1 MEALR
6 QRLGGRGRAGRDV
19 LAGWTGS
26 RKHNTRVGGH
36 GNGYSYSFTD
46 PDGEQYHSLTEAA
59 RAAERRLPG
68 DAAGEEDAQPRPS
81 SPRTKKAARVPT
93 TAPPARPPPPAQRA
107 AAPPPAA
114 VSAATATA
122 MCERGAHVAD
132 VEKPTVRGVAKG
144 HSAGWMVVLTP
155 LGYFAALPLTR
166 ITATTLTA
174 AEAEACARKD
184 LRPAREW
191 LQARLDEEIEVEVGN
206 KVYRNR
212 YRSRADGSSECQ
224 IVADAATGRVRCA
237 LCDWELPRH
246 HVEDLERALAARPT
260 TAWHYS
266 SLWQTLQAH
275 CGMGDAGLSQ
285 EARRHRVR
293 LLAAANTPT
302 APSAA
307 EPAPQ
312 RRRRQQTIG
321 PSDTT
326 AAPPPPDTSQ
336 DELLARQLAEQ
347 EGAVIEEGH
356 LEKNEFGRFM
366 CPAGCDLCGNQPVCR
381 VHPIILH

>member
-1 MEALR
+1 
-6 QRLGGRGRAGRDV
+6 
-19 LAGWTGS
+19 
-26 RKHNTRVGGH
+26 
-36 GNGYSYSFTD
+36 
-46 PDGEQYHSLTEAA
+46 
-59 RAAERRLPG
+59 
-68 DAAGEEDAQPRPS
+68 
-81 SPRTKKAARVPT
+81 
-93 TAPPARPPPPAQRA
+93 
-107 AAPPPAA
+107 
-114 VSAATATA
+114 
-122 MCERGAHVAD
+122 
-132 VEKPTVRGVAKG
+132 
-144 HSAGWMVVLTP
+144 MVVLTP

-206 KVYRNR
+206 TVYRNR

-224 IVADAATGRVRCA
+224 IVADAATGRVRCT

-266 SLWQTLQAH
+266 SLWQTLKAH

-293 LLAAANTPT
+293 LLASANTP
-302 APSAA
+302 AA
-307 EPAPQ
+307 EPAPK
-312 RRRRQQTIG
+312 RRRKQQTIG

-366 CPAGCDLCGNQPVCR
+366 CPAGCDKTFKFAGAAIKHGTKCVQDHRKRRRRGGASAPRPAPKRPRAAPRDRAAEEAARRRRRGASSGARRGRATARPPPEDDDGLLIWRPSSGRRRGGTSATRTPTGNCHKGRRISWCPSPGAAGASR
-381 VHPIILH
+381 RSAR

>member
-1 MEALR
+1 MAV
-6 QRLGGRGRAGRDV
+6 D
-19 LAGWTGS
+19 TS
-26 RKHNTRVGGH
+26 F
-36 GNGYSYSFTD
+36 GY
-46 PDGEQYHSLTEAA
+46 
-59 RAAERRLPG
+59 
-68 DAAGEEDAQPRPS
+68 
-81 SPRTKKAARVPT
+81 V
-93 TAPPARPPPPAQRA
+93 
-107 AAPPPAA
+107 
-114 VSAATATA
+114 
-122 MCERGAHVAD
+122 VAI
-132 VEKPTVRGVAKG
+132 
-144 HSAGWMVVLTP
+144 
-155 LGYFAALPLTR
+155 PLTR
-166 ITATTLTA
+166 VAATTLTA
-174 AEAEACARKD
+174 AEAEACARLD
-184 LRPAREW
+184 EGPRPAREW

-206 KVYRNR
+206 TVYRNR

-224 IVADAATGRVRCA
+224 IVADAATGRVRCT

-266 SLWQTLQAH
+266 SLWQTLKAH

-293 LLAAANTPT
+293 LLASANTPT

-312 RRRRQQTIG
+312 RRRKQQTIG
-321 PSDTT
+321 PSDTAT
-326 AAPPPPDTSQ
+326 APPPPDTSQ

-366 CPAGCDLCGNQPVCR
+366 CPAGCDKTFKFAGAAIKHGTKCVQDLRKRRRRGGASSGCGCGGLRGAAPSSWPSLLRLLGWSCSGR
-381 VHPIILH
+381 WYVHWTRKAG

>member
-26 RKHNTRVGGH
+26 RKKLTKAGGH
-36 GNGYSYSFTD
+36 SNGYAYSFTD
-46 PDGEQYHSLTEAA
+46 PDGGQYHSLTEAA
-59 RAAERRLPG
+59 RAAERRLPE

-93 TAPPARPPPPAQRA
+93 TAPPARPPAQRA
-107 AAPPPAA
+107 AAPPSAA

-122 MCERGAHVAD
+122 MVRARAHVAD
-132 VEKPTVRGVAKG
+132 AEKASVRGVAKA
-144 HSAGWMVVLTP
+144 HNEGWMAVDTSFGYVV
-155 LGYFAALPLTR
+155 AIPLTR
-166 ITATTLTA
+166 VAATTLTA
-174 AEAEACARKD
+174 AEAEACERGP
-184 LRPAREW
+184 RPAREW
-191 LQARLDEEIEVEVGN
+191 LQARLDEEIEVEVGGT
-206 KVYRNR
+206 VYRNR

-246 HVEDLERALAARPT
+246 HVEDLERDLAARPT

-275 CGMGDAGLSQ
+275 CGMGDVGLSQ

-293 LLAAANTPT
+293 LLAAANTP
-302 APSAA
+302 AA
-307 EPAPQ
+307 QPAPVQ
-312 RRRRQQTIG
+312 NSQASRRSCHLVAARASALILALSSAVMFLRPWRR
-321 PSDTT
+321 
-326 AAPPPPDTSQ
+326 AP
-336 DELLARQLAEQ
+336 
-347 EGAVIEEGH
+347 
-356 LEKNEFGRFM
+356 
-366 CPAGCDLCGNQPVCR
+366 
-381 VHPIILH
+381 

>member
-1 MEALR
+1 M
-6 QRLGGRGRAGRDV
+6 
-19 LAGWTGS
+19 
-26 RKHNTRVGGH
+26 
-36 GNGYSYSFTD
+36 
-46 PDGEQYHSLTEAA
+46 
-59 RAAERRLPG
+59 
-68 DAAGEEDAQPRPS
+68 
-81 SPRTKKAARVPT
+81 PT

-122 MCERGAHVAD
+122 MRARGAGDVAD
-132 VEKPTVRGVAKG
+132 AEKTTIRGVAKG
-144 HSAGWMVVLTP
+144 HSAGWMVVERPWATSP
-155 LGYFAALPLTR
+155 RYHYR

-206 KVYRNR
+206 TVYRNR

-260 TAWHYS
+260 MAWYSS

-307 EPAPQ
+307 EPAPK
-312 RRRRQQTIG
+312 RRRKQQTIG
-321 PSDTT
+321 PMSTFGARRRRPT
-326 AAPPPPDTSQ
+326 RRRTSY
-336 DELLARQLAEQ
+336 
-347 EGAVIEEGH
+347 
-356 LEKNEFGRFM
+356 
-366 CPAGCDLCGNQPVCR
+366 
-381 VHPIILH
+381 